1 MHWGTTFEDGH
12 IMESKLCPLSVI
24 FRQGQQ
30 LRFWSFHRWDLVYV
44 VFWVLCLSVIFKTN
58 LGFFVSDAFQ
68 ADSEVVVAS
77 TDRGH
82 LMLSGRFNSDA
93 ILVWDTGEGSDMISR
108 YDMTFGY
115 FYRVKSDLPWT
126 HNCSKVNVQHR
137 HGIDGWGLSR
147 TWRKWRVSWR
157 PEMSLYSWSMRQL
170 AKILAKWHAK
180 DCTVPKA
187 W

>member
-1 MHWGTTFEDGH
+1 MHWSTTFLKMD
-12 IMESKLCPLSVI
+12 IWSQSRVLLAFV

-30 LRFWSFHRWDLVYV
+30 LWFWSFHGILMDLVYV
-44 VFWVLCLSVIFKTN
+44 VLWVLRLSLIFKTN
-58 LGFFVSDAFQ
+58 LGFFVFDAFQ
-68 ADSEVVVAS
+68 ADSEVAS

-93 ILVWDTGEGSDMISR
+93 ILVWDTGDGSA
-108 YDMTFGY
+108 DMTWLLDTFGLNIGPALD
-115 FYRVKSDLPWT
+115 S
-126 HNCSKVNVQHR
+126 CSKVNVQHR
-137 HGIDGWGLSR
+137 HVINGWGLSR

-157 PEMSLYSWSMRQL
+157 LDTSQCSWSMRQL

-180 DCTVPKA
+180 DCTMSKA